1 MPGPLVHALKA
12 SAVPLRARRATTP
25 RTVLA
30 RTLAHNVKGKRASP
44 SQPPTQ
50 PPEPQEHRRSWFYSA
65 NKFNQLVVIPSA
77 LLYCVF
83 LADFGDGEHVFSPAR
98 RWLDRQKATFFSLSP
113 EEHAL
118 ASGAA
123 RSDKPA
129 DSHPRAA

>member
-44 SQPPTQ
+44 SQPATQ

-65 NKFNQLVVIPSA
+65 NKFNQLVVIPSTYSCHTSGHLSTSSPQVPSSTA
-77 LLYCVF
+77 S
-83 LADFGDGEHVFSPAR
+83 FSQTLVTANTYSVR
-98 RWLDRQKATFFSLSP
+98 
-113 EEHAL
+113 
-118 ASGAA
+118 
-123 RSDKPA
+123 
-129 DSHPRAA
+129 